1 MDRGFLEGIFN
12 DILTKGKVEKEH
24 TDNLLDKYHEAIK
37 EFKDSAEKVKT
48 LEAETTSLKEQI
60 SQRDKDLKELKKVD
74 AKELETKI
82 AELEEKNKTM
92 QETHDKEM
100 SETRKNLMIE
110 NALMKKNAKNS
121 KAVRGMLDLDKI
133 TVDGDVL
140 NGFDEQIEAL
150 EQSDSYLFNIEEP
163 TKTIDLGSGHSNEKV
178 DDNSFERRVMGLST
192 E

>member
-1 MDRGFLEGIFN
+1 MTREFLEEMGI
-12 DILTKGKVEKEH
+12 EK
-24 TDNLLDKYHEAIK
+24 DNINKILDKYHEGVK
-37 EFKDSAEKVKT
+37 EYKDSAEKVKT

-100 SETRKNLMIE
+100 SETRKNLMLE
-110 NALMKKNAKNS
+110 NSLMKANVKNS
-121 KAVRGMLDLDKI
+121 KAIRGMLDLDKI
-133 TVDGDVL
+133 TIDGDEL
-140 NGFDEQIEAL
+140 TGLEDQIKAL
-150 EQSDSYLFNIEEP
+150 KESDSYLFNIEEP

-178 DDNSFERRVMGLST
+178 DDNSFERKVMGLSVD
-192 E
+192 

>member
-1 MDRGFLEGIFN
+1 MERGFLEEIFN
-12 DILTKGKVEKEH
+12 DILSKGKVEKEH
-24 TDNLLDKYHEAIK
+24 TDKVLNKYHDGIK
-37 EFKDSAEKVKT
+37 EYKDSAEKVKT

-100 SETRKNLMIE
+100 SETRKNLMLE
-110 NALMKKNAKNS
+110 NSLMKANVKNS
-121 KAVRGMLDLDKI
+121 KAIRGMLDLDKI
-133 TVDGDVL
+133 TIDGDEL
-140 NGFDEQIEAL
+140 TGLEDQIKAL
-150 EQSDSYLFNIEEP
+150 KESDSYLFNIEEP

-178 DDNSFERRVMGLST
+178 DDNSFERKVMGLST